1 MSGKLTLGNIL
12 LSHLRVSLV
21 SNPSGVDPQKNIRG
35 LGYSGWAPQGLW
47 AEGCE
52 IDLPVTT
59 GVVVLVI
66 GVLVVAIVVIGVVV
80 IVVVVADLSSTLLIL
95 SYREESLC
103 RKKTYY

>member
-1 MSGKLTLGNIL
+1 M
-12 LSHLRVSLV
+12 
-21 SNPSGVDPQKNIRG
+21 
-35 LGYSGWAPQGLW
+35 
-47 AEGCE
+47 
-52 IDLPVTT
+52 TT

-66 GVLVVAIVVIGVVV
+66 GVLVVAIVVIRVVV